1 MINVVALVRAWLVAD
16 PGVAALCGQRVS
28 SILDASD
35 GFPAIVIG
43 AVSGGPQAI
52 ASAQVDIVERW
63 SVALY
68 VHAGRM
74 SGGDSDL
81 PNSQLAWSVASA
93 VAQATG
99 DLTWQPFT
107 GPGGRL
113 VSGRVVSAAPG
124 VDFDTGS
131 ARTTLT
137 LELVA
142 VRSV

>member
-1 MINVVALVRAWLVAD
+1 MTPIVALVRAWLVAN
-16 PGVAALCGQRVS
+16 PGVAAICGQRVS
-28 SILDASD
+28 SSLDATD

-43 AVSGGPQAI
+43 AVAGGPTSN

-74 SGGDSDL
+74 ANGASDL
-81 PNSQLAWSVASA
+81 PNSPLAWE
-93 VAQATG
+93 VAQVIAAATG
-99 DLTWQPFT
+99 ALTHTHFT

-113 VSGRVVSAAPG
+113 VSGRIVSAAPG

-131 ARTTLT
+131 ARATVT
-137 LELVA
+137 LELLA
-142 VRSV
+142 VRA

>member
-1 MINVVALVRAWLVAD
+1 MINIVALVRAWLVAN

-28 SILDASD
+28 SSLDASD

-43 AVSGGPQAI
+43 AVSGGPQSN
-52 ASAQVDIVERW
+52 ASAQVDITERW

-68 VHAGRM
+68 IHAGRL

-81 PNSQLAWSVASA
+81 PNSQLAWSVAQAIASA
-93 VAQATG
+93 TA
-99 DLTWQPFT
+99 DLTWEPFT

-113 VSGRVVSAAPG
+113 VSGCIVSAAPG

-131 ARTTLT
+131 ARATVT
-137 LELVA
+137 LELLA
-142 VRSV
+142 VRA